1 MIFPD
6 RLPMETLF
14 SAEGLV
20 SLATLT
26 FLEIVL
32 GIDNVVFISIIA
44 GRVEASY
51 QKRTRILGLAL
62 ALVARLLLLLGIGWL
77 IGLQNPVLTV
87 NQFNLSFRDL
97 ILIGGGL
104 FLIWKSV
111 SEIHAKLEGDDQ
123 HHNEIKLLT
132 WRGAVIQIVLIDL
145 VFSFDSVLTAVG
157 IVENIW
163 IIVIAIAISLAI
175 MLIFVNTISNF
186 INQHPAM
193 KLLAVSFLFM
203 IGTILVIEG
212 LHFHVPKGYMYFS
225 MAFAIIIEILN
236 MRIRKRTKPVQLKN
250 VGKG

>member
-1 MIFPD
+1 
-6 RLPMETLF
+6 MEHLF
-14 SAEGLV
+14 STEGLV
-20 SLATLT
+20 SLLTLT

-44 GRVEASY
+44 GRVEEKN
-51 QKRTRILGLAL
+51 QKRTRMLGLVL
-62 ALVARLLLLLGIGWL
+62 ALVARLLLLLGVGWL
-77 IGLQNPVLTV
+77 ISLQNPVLTLR
-87 NQFNLSFRDL
+87 QFNLSFRDL

-111 SEIHAKLEGDDQ
+111 SEIHAKLEGGEHRPTDV
-123 HHNEIKLLT
+123 KLLT
-132 WRGAVIQIVLIDL
+132 WRKAVVQIMLIDI

-175 MLIFVNTISNF
+175 MLAFVNTISNF
-186 INQHPAM
+186 INKHPAM
-193 KLLAVSFLFM
+193 KVLAISFLFM
-203 IGTILVIEG
+203 IGTVLVIEG

-236 MRIRKRTKPVQLKN
+236 MQIRRKTKPVN
-250 VGKG
+250 PA

>member
-1 MIFPD
+1 
-6 RLPMETLF
+6 MEQLF
-14 SAEGLV
+14 STEGLV
-20 SLATLT
+20 SLLTLT

-44 GRVEASY
+44 GRVAAKN
-51 QKRTRILGLAL
+51 QKKTRMLGLAL
-62 ALVARLLLLLGIGWL
+62 ALIARLLLLLGVGWL
-77 IGLQNPVLTV
+77 ISLQNPVLTV
-87 NQFNLSFRDL
+87 RQFDLSFRDL

-111 SEIHAKLEGDDQ
+111 SEIHAKLEGDS
-123 HHNEIKLLT
+123 HSKTEVKVLT
-132 WRGAVIQIVLIDL
+132 WRGAVIQIMLIDV

-157 IVENIW
+157 LVENMW
-163 IIVIAIAISLAI
+163 IIVIAIAIALAI

-193 KLLAVSFLFM
+193 KLLAISFLFM

-225 MAFAIIIEILN
+225 MAFAIIIEMLN
-236 MRIRKRTKPVQLKN
+236 MKIRKKTKPVVLK
-250 VGKG
+250 KGDIAKAG

>member
-1 MIFPD
+1 
-6 RLPMETLF
+6 MEHLF
-14 SAEGLV
+14 STEGLV
-20 SLATLT
+20 SLLTLT
-26 FLEIVL
+26 FLEVVL

-44 GRVEASY
+44 GRVEEKN
-51 QKRTRILGLAL
+51 QKKTRMLGLAL
-62 ALVARLLLLLGIGWL
+62 ALVARLLLLLGVGWL
-77 IGLQNPVLTV
+77 ISLQNPVLTLGE
-87 NQFNLSFRDL
+87 FNLSFRDL

-111 SEIHAKLEGDDQ
+111 SEIHTKLEGDGHLKSDV
-123 HHNEIKLLT
+123 KALT
-132 WRGAVIQIVLIDL
+132 WRKAVIQIMLIDV

-175 MLIFVNTISNF
+175 MLAFVNTISNF

-193 KLLAVSFLFM
+193 KVLAISFLFM

-225 MAFAIIIEILN
+225 MAFAIIIEVIN
-236 MRIRKRTKPVQLKN
+236 MRIRKKAKPVELKAQGSPEQ
-250 VGKG
+250 VK